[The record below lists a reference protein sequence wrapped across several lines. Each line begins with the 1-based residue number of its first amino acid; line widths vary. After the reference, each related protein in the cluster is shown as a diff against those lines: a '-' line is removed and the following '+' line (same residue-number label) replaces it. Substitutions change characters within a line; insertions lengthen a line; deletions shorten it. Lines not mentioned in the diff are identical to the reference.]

1 MSKYTISLKTTNW
14 HCGCCGYGTHFF
26 ITLYEEGQRVWST
39 SRDDQFGG
47 ILRDNYGDEDM
58 DLSTWEDFI
67 KGMQKALEL
76 AGHEVYLE
84 TEIDQTDPDDQYV
97 YLGEEGDDDVL

>member
-1 MSKYTISLKTTNW
+1 MAKYTISLKTTNW
-14 HCGCCGYGTHFF
+14 SLWDHGYGTHFS
-26 ITLYEEGQRVWST
+26 ITLFEEGQRVWST
-39 SRDDQFGG
+39 SKNDQFGG
-47 ILRDNYGDEDM
+47 VLRDNYGDEDM
-58 DLSTWEDFI
+58 DLSAWEDFI

-97 YLGEEGDDDVL
+97 YLGEEDE